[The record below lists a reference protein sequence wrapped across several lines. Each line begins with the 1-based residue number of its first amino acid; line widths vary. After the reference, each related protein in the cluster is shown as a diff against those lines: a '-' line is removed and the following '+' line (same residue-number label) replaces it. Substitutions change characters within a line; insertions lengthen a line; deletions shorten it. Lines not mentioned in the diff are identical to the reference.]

1 MARNKLFKN
10 SVQYKIYL
18 QGLNSKL
25 NYIKILKERQQATG
39 VISWIL
45 LREIIELNKFLAFYR
60 LKLEEDWYEQL

>member
-1 MARNKLFKN
+1 MARNKLYKN

-18 QGLNSKL
+18 QGLNSRL
-25 NYIKILKERQQATG
+25 DYIKILKEKHQQTG

-45 LREIIELNKFLAFYR
+45 LREITELKKFLAFYN